1 MTRPVLCAERNG
13 RLAESY
19 LEGFP
24 MEINLWSSLA
34 ASTVWPLLA
43 ALGFHVRR
51 NAYMEEVQS
60 NRALIYHLYLF
71 SNFILVNEV
80 SKTAAHDEKASL
92 YHLRHSPE

>member
-34 ASTVWPLLA
+34 ASKEDRKS
-43 ALGFHVRR
+43 LGK
-51 NAYMEEVQS
+51 EVAPS
-60 NRALIYHLYLF
+60 AKNTCPRDARI
-71 SNFILVNEV
+71 
-80 SKTAAHDEKASL
+80 
-92 YHLRHSPE
+92 